1 MNTEIRSVR
10 LKGEC
15 AVCVTLRDGTQE
27 SMEKLYARAK
37 TFCESSFKTEIFEKA
52 PFKKVTITF
61 KEPSEAKSMFT
72 YLSDLLMVS

>member
-10 LKGEC
+10 LKGH

-27 SMEKLYARAK
+27 SMEKLYAKAK
-37 TFCESSFKTEIFEKA
+37 SLCESSFRAEIVEKE
-52 PFKKVTITF
+52 PFKKVKITF

-72 YLSDLLMVS
+72 YLSDLLMPV

>member
-10 LKGEC
+10 LKGHT
-15 AVCVTLRDGTQE
+15 VCVTLRDGTQE
-27 SMEKLYARAK
+27 SMEMLYARAK
-37 TFCESSFKTEIFEKA
+37 TFCESSFKTEIIEKN

-72 YLSDLLMVS
+72 YLSDLLIAV